1 MFKEEP
7 LLLKIRVLH
16 QSKWMLLEVE
26 GFNNLF

>member
-7 LLLKIRVLH
+7 LLLKVRVLH
-16 QSKWMLLEVE
+16 QSKWMLLE